1 MTHLFTF
8 FSCSYLIL
16 QAEAENL
23 ATFFDSSIH
32 TSNSNTSYPKK
43 NMKIIWRTMAELRK
57 LRKDRQSI
65 LKVDSGNVTKKK
77 NNKNFRVGL
86 ETR

>member
-1 MTHLFTF
+1 
-8 FSCSYLIL
+8 
-16 QAEAENL
+16 
-23 ATFFDSSIH
+23 
-32 TSNSNTSYPKK
+32 
-43 NMKIIWRTMAELRK
+43 MAELRK